1 MKNKKLNTKSI
12 LSILMCLVLVA
23 TVFVGCSTHDGN
35 DITTTT
41 KTTEKTTEK
50 TTSARDKSTDDFDV
64 TISKDTIQSAKD
76 TSKALASG
84 EDLASNEIAD
94 SSIEEEGKL
103 EPDATVAQENISYDG
118 TNSKKGLNLIGSYQ
132 GLMYFNQGDPRWGK
146 KLYTSTGNRSQT
158 IKSSGCGPTS
168 AAMVVSS
175 SKGLILPPT
184 MCKLFVDNG
193 FRTANNGTAWKAFS
207 FVADFFDFK
216 FYKETRSFD
225 EALKYMKTDKD
236 KNGVSDYFTIMSC
249 GSGLWTTSGHYVVW
263 IDQSGKQS
271 AIYDPYLY
279 NGKFNT
285 ASRRAAKVTVSGN
298 TAYVSSSNLHKYSNA
313 MRYFIFSNDQTGKK
327 AKPSSKKSATTKVK
341 YTRYVSTQDDK
352 LNVRSG
358 PSTKYNIV
366 GSLSKGTKVTV
377 TAVSNGFSKIGNN
390 KWVSSSYL
398 SATKPNSTKKPT
410 KPSKPSSYKTT
421 VGKTYKLKSDTTLY
435 SKSNLSGTKYQYIK
449 DTPVKVLS
457 HVSSTVDY
465 IYIAKTK
472 RHAYCSV
479 SNLSTSSKSTKTKT
493 KTSTV
498 GKYKVLKQ
506 DCTLYS
512 KSNLTGTKYQYYKD
526 TKVKILKN
534 VTNKV
539 DQVLVVKT
547 GRKAYISVRNYK

>member
-35 DITTTT
+35 DVTTTT

-50 TTSARDKSTDDFDV
+50 TTSAKDKSTEDFDV

-132 GLMYFNQGDPRWGK
+132 GLMYFNQGDPRWGR
-146 KLYTSTGNRSQT
+146 KLYTSTGNKSQT

-193 FRTANNGTAWKAFS
+193 FRTANNGTAWKAFP

-249 GSGLWTTSGHYVVW
+249 GSGLWTTSGHYIVW

-298 TAYVSSSNLHKYSNA
+298 TAFL
-313 MRYFIFSNDQTGKK
+313 
-327 AKPSSKKSATTKVK
+327 
-341 YTRYVSTQDDK
+341 
-352 LNVRSG
+352 
-358 PSTKYNIV
+358 
-366 GSLSKGTKVTV
+366 
-377 TAVSNGFSKIGNN
+377 
-390 KWVSSSYL
+390 
-398 SATKPNSTKKPT
+398 
-410 KPSKPSSYKTT
+410 
-421 VGKTYKLKSDTTLY
+421 
-435 SKSNLSGTKYQYIK
+435 
-449 DTPVKVLS
+449 PV
-457 HVSSTVDY
+457 
-465 IYIAKTK
+465 
-472 RHAYCSV
+472 
-479 SNLSTSSKSTKTKT
+479 
-493 KTSTV
+493 
-498 GKYKVLKQ
+498 
-506 DCTLYS
+506 
-512 KSNLTGTKYQYYKD
+512 
-526 TKVKILKN
+526 
-534 VTNKV
+534 
-539 DQVLVVKT
+539 
-547 GRKAYISVRNYK
+547 